1 MLKENVLKKLN
12 EQVIAEHYASNLYLA
27 MSSWC
32 KAQGLDGAA
41 SFLSIHSKEEL
52 EHMYRLFNYINET
65 GSMAIVGTIEAP
77 PCDFKDLKDVFEH
90 TYKHEL
96 KITSLINSLVD
107 LTLSEKDYSSFN
119 FLQWYVSEQH
129 EEEALFKGIL
139 DRIDVVGLEG
149 RGLFMIDN
157 EIGKMFSSTG
167 S

>member
-12 EQVIAEHYASNLYLA
+12 EQVTAEHYASNLYLA

-32 KAQGLDGAA
+32 TEQGLNGAA
-41 SFLSIHSKEEL
+41 RFLREHSKEEL
-52 EHMYRLFNYINET
+52 EHMYRLFDYINET
-65 GSMAIVGTIEAP
+65 GSMAIVSSIEAP
-77 PCDFKDLKDVFEH
+77 PPQFDSLKDVFEQ

-96 KITSLINSLVD
+96 LVTEKINDLVD

-139 DRIDVVGLEG
+139 DRIDIVGLEG
-149 RGLFMIDN
+149 RSLFLLDQEVGRIQPAQ
-157 EIGKMFSSTG
+157 
-167 S
+167 

>member
-12 EQVIAEHYASNLYLA
+12 EQVTAEHYASNLYLA

-32 KAQGLDGAA
+32 ADQGLNGAA
-41 SFLSIHSKEEL
+41 RFLREHSKEEL
-52 EHMYRLFNYINET
+52 EHMYRLFDYINET
-65 GSMAIVGTIEAP
+65 GSMAIVSSIEAP
-77 PCDFKDLKDVFEH
+77 PTQFDSLKDVFEQ

-96 KITSLINSLVD
+96 LVTEKINDLVD

-139 DRIDVVGLEG
+139 DRIDIVGLEG
-149 RGLFMIDN
+149 RSLFLLDQEVGRIQPAQ
-157 EIGKMFSSTG
+157 
-167 S
+167 

>member
-12 EQVIAEHYASNLYLA
+12 EQVTAEHYASNLYLA

-41 SFLSIHSKEEL
+41 FFLKTHSKEEL

-65 GSMAIVGTIEAP
+65 GSMAIVSAIEAP
-77 PCDFKDLKDVFEH
+77 PKNFKDLKDVFEQ
-90 TYKHEL
+90 TFKHEL
-96 KITSLINSLVD
+96 HVTSLINNLVD

-157 EIGKMFSSTG
+157 EIGRLGAT
-167 S
+167 

>member
-12 EQVIAEHYASNLYLA
+12 EQVTAEHYASNLYLA

-41 SFLSIHSKEEL
+41 KFLSIHSKEEL
-52 EHMYRLFNYINET
+52 LHMYRLFNYINET
-65 GSMAIVGTIEAP
+65 GSMAIVSKIDAP
-77 PCDFKDLKDVFEH
+77 PCDYKDLKDVFEQ

-96 KITSLINSLVD
+96 HVTALINSLVD
-107 LTLSEKDYSSFN
+107 LTLTDKDFSTFN

-157 EIGKMFSSTG
+157 EIGRMIPAAG
-167 S
+167 H